1 MSLEDQ
7 EDQEVRFLEKRIQR
21 DIARLRYLLHS
32 AETKIRYGL
41 KQDIYIEVG
50 GEAYDDSLAV
60 RSVGMGFTSVKY
72 SPEGLTVYVH
82 DERMWEV
89 AQISLP
95 AEILN
100 FKEQAP

>member
-7 EDQEVRFLEKRIQR
+7 DGQEVCFLEKRIQR

-32 AETKIRYGL
+32 AETKVRYGL
-41 KQDIYIEVG
+41 EQEVYIEIG
-50 GEAYDDSLAV
+50 GEVYDDSLSV
-60 RSVGMGFTSVKY
+60 RGAGMGFTSVRY

-82 DERMWEV
+82 DERMREV

-100 FKEQAP
+100 FKEQQ